1 MKSKNPKANLEK
13 SKALFF
19 EIGLVAALALSLAA
33 FEWKSKGDIDFP
45 IVTQGDPTHPDFFI
59 PEPIIDKK
67 PPEPPKLPSMD
78 KIIIVPDSD
87 VDLIDNPDI
96 FIELTNEQLKF
107 IPLYRDP
114 SEDKEVDEVIDYVAI
129 QDKPTFMGKDY
140 NEFSRYIGRNL
151 KYPEKLAEIG
161 IQGMVLI
168 SFIVD
173 VDGSV
178 TNVRVVRGV
187 DPLLDQEAVRVVSSS
202 PKWEPG
208 RQRTKPTKVSFNFP
222 IYFRLQ

>member
-19 EIGLVAALALSLAA
+19 EIGLVVALAISLAA
-33 FEWKSKGDIDFP
+33 FEWKSKGDIDIP
-45 IVTQGDPTHPDFFI
+45 ILTQGDPTPPDFFI
-59 PEPIIDKK
+59 PEPIDNKK
-67 PPEPPKLPSMD
+67 PPEPPKLPSLD
-78 KIIIVPDSD
+78 KIIIVPDNM
-87 VDLIDNPDI
+87 VDIDGDEDI
-96 FIELTNEQLKF
+96 FTELTNDQLKL

-114 SEDKEVDEVIDYVAI
+114 DEDKEVDEVLDYVAI
-129 QDKPTFMGKDY
+129 EEKPTFMGKDY

-208 RQRTKPTKVSFNFP
+208 RQRYKPTKVSFNFP